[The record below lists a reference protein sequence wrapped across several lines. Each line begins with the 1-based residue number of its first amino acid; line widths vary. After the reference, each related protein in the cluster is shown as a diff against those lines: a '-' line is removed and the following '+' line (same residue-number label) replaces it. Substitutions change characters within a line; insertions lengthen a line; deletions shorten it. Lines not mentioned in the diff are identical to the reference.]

1 MLTMTNLVLRGMLVH
16 MLLFSGRCSFMWHVT
31 TVKQFRAESRRSRI
45 FRLGM
50 LEYKMHVFSEVP
62 CQPIRA

>member
-1 MLTMTNLVLRGMLVH
+1 MLSMTNLVLRGMLVH
-16 MLLFSGRCSFMWHVT
+16 MLLFSGRCSFMWHV
-31 TVKQFRAESRRSRI
+31 SI